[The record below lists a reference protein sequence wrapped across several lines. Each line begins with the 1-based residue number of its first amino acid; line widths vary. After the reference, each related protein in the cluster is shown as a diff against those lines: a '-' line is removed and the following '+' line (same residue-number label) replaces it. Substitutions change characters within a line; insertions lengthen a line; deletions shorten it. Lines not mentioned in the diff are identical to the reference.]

1 MGKLEG
7 NGSIDCAVE
16 VFLDFAEKR
25 PKICIYDALSF
36 CFDWNC
42 EEWDLENFADVLAL
56 VEEPCFFLK
65 IFYLAGEI
73 LIEYLGRRII

>member
-7 NGSIDCAVE
+7 NGSVDCAVE

-42 EEWDLENFADVLAL
+42 
-56 VEEPCFFLK
+56 
-65 IFYLAGEI
+65 
-73 LIEYLGRRII
+73 